1 MNLPPGTQ
9 GDSLRPMQPHIEKS
23 LVLPRVS
30 IQLATVEW
38 AGVEQVGARHYGYN
52 ICQRLSDNHAPL
64 RIGNV
69 KAREAFPR
77 LHSVGFLPPGC
88 AVKLYPVDG
97 PFRVLN
103 CLFDPDHFESVTGIG
118 QKDWDEHTSALVWI
132 RDRRLE
138 VLMQEIHAE
147 LTQPS
152 FGRDLLVEAA
162 GTMILVELARYGRE
176 LERKRPRG
184 GAARGLAP
192 WQLRRIQERLAAAPQ
207 THYPD
212 LGELAALCGISKSH
226 LMRSFKTSTGWQIHK
241 FIAEE
246 RLKTAKAMLA
256 DDRHTFKEIAGMLG
270 FGSAAYFATAFRRM
284 TGTTPSDYRK
294 KARSSGTALH

>member
-1 MNLPPGTQ
+1 MDYVIEEEIRLP
-9 GDSLRPMQPHIEKS
+9 SLR
-23 LVLPRVS
+23 VS
-30 IQLATVEW
+30 LATVRWGPGLEELP
-38 AGVEQVGARHYGYN
+38 AHDDYSL
-52 ICQRLSDNHAPL
+52 CQRLSDDHAPL
-64 RIGNV
+64 RIGNLP
-69 KAREAFPR
+69 AREAFPR
-77 LHSVGFLPPGC
+77 VRSVGFLPPGQ
-88 AVKLYPVDG
+88 PVSIFPG
-97 PFRVLN
+97 VSAFRVLN
-103 CLFDPDHFESVTGIG
+103 CNFARDHFEATAELPEELWEEHAASLVT
-118 QKDWDEHTSALVWI
+118 I
-132 RDRRLE
+132 RNRRLE

-241 FIAEE
+241 YIAEE
-246 RLKTAKAMLA
+246 RLKTAKAMLT
-256 DDRHTFKEIAGMLG
+256 DDCHTFKEIAGMLG

-294 KARSSGTALH
+294 KARSGGPVLH